1 MSDYLRGCGMILL
14 SVILI
19 LLLGRNKDMG
29 MLLSLT
35 ACAMAAA
42 LALRYLQPVLDFVS
56 HIQSIGNLDS
66 SIVESMLKI
75 AGIGLIGEIGCLV
88 CNDAGNSS
96 LGKSVQL
103 MTAAA
108 ILWLSVP
115 LFTAMVE
122 LLQKVLGGI

>member
-29 MLLSLT
+29 MFLSLT
-35 ACAMAAA
+35 ACAMAAS
-42 LALRYLQPVLDFVS
+42 LALRYLKPVLDFVS

-66 SIVESMLKI
+66 SIMETILKI
-75 AGIGLIGEIGCLV
+75 AGIGLIGEIACLV

-103 MTAAA
+103 MSGAV